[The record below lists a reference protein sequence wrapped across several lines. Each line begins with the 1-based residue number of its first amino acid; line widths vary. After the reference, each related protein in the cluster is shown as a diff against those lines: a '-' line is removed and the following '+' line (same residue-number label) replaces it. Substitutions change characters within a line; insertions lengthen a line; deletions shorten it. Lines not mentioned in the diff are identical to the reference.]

1 MVSTIAKSSIRDSI
15 MSATRFKIA
24 PRSAGDIC
32 DQIGKAAFAAATA
45 KSTSRFPPREMSA
58 RKVPSIG
65 E

>member
-1 MVSTIAKSSIRDSI
+1 

-24 PRSAGDIC
+24 PRSAGDIR